1 MTGPAAP
8 GVLIAQLGTPAAP
21 TAKALRPYLRQFLG
35 DPRVIEANRIVWWL
49 VLNAIVLPR
58 RPKRS
63 AALYRRIWTDRGSP
77 LLLFSK
83 AQVERLQAA
92 LGAAAR
98 VELGMRY
105 GEPSIAS
112 AMSSLLAS
120 GVERIL
126 VFPMFPQYSGA
137 TTASIYDAVFEH
149 LRGVRVVPALRFVP
163 PYYAHPAYIDALA
176 AIAREELGRL
186 PWKPDRIL
194 ITFHG
199 IPRRYI
205 DKGDVYR
212 KHSEETAC
220 LLATA
225 LGLAPG
231 EYEVSFQSRF
241 GREEW
246 LTPYTEERLAE
257 LPKNGVK
264 RVAAIC
270 PGFTADCLETLD
282 EIGNEGKRIFLEA
295 GGEDL
300 KLLPCL
306 NAHPAWIEGMATIA
320 REELR
325 GWV

>member
-1 MTGPAAP
+1 MTRPSPAI
-8 GVLIAQLGTPAAP
+8 LLAQLGTPAAP

-35 DPRVIEANRIVWWL
+35 DPRVIEANRIVWWF

-58 RPKRS
+58 RPRRS

-83 AQVERLQAA
+83 AQVEGLQAA
-92 LGAAAR
+92 LGDAAR

-112 AMSSLLAS
+112 AMSSLLAC
-120 GVERIL
+120 GIDRIL

-163 PYYAHPAYIDALA
+163 PYHAHPAYIGALT
-176 AIAREELGRL
+176 AIVREELGRL

-212 KHSEETAC
+212 KHSEETAR

-225 LGLAPG
+225 LDLAPG

-246 LTPYTEERLAE
+246 LTPYTEEKLAE
-257 LPKNGVK
+257 FPRNGVK
-264 RVAAIC
+264 RVVAIC

-320 REELR
+320 REELQ
-325 GWV
+325 GWK

>member
-1 MTGPAAP
+1 MKRPAPA
-8 GVLIAQLGTPAAP
+8 VLLAQLGTPAAP
-21 TAKALRPYLRQFLG
+21 TARALRPYLRQFLG

-49 VLNAIVLPR
+49 VLNGIVLPR

-77 LLLFSK
+77 LLLYSK
-83 AQVERLQAA
+83 AQVDGLQAA
-92 LGAAAR
+92 LGDAAR

-105 GEPSIAS
+105 GEPSIPS
-112 AMSSLLAS
+112 AMSSLLSS

-126 VFPMFPQYSGA
+126 VFPMFPQYSGT
-137 TTASIYDAVFEH
+137 TTASIYDAVLEH
-149 LRGVRVVPALRFVP
+149 LKGVRVVPALRFVP
-163 PYYAHPAYIDALA
+163 PYHAHPAYIGALA
-176 AIAREELGRL
+176 AIAREEIGRL

-205 DKGDVYR
+205 EKGDVYR
-212 KHSEETAC
+212 KHCEETAR
-220 LLATA
+220 LLAGA
-225 LGLAPG
+225 LGLGPG
-231 EYEVSFQSRF
+231 DHEVSFQSRF

-246 LTPYTEERLAE
+246 LSPYTEEKLAE
-257 LPKNGVK
+257 LPRTGVK

-300 KLLPCL
+300 KLIPCL

-320 REELR
+320 REELS
-325 GWV
+325 GWL

>member
-1 MTGPAAP
+1 MTGASAP
-8 GVLIAQLGTPAAP
+8 GVLLAQLGTPAAP
-21 TAKALRPYLRQFLG
+21 TARALRPYLRQFLG
-35 DPRVIEANRIVWWL
+35 DPRVIEANRFLWWL
-49 VLNAIVLPR
+49 VLNGIVLPR

-63 AALYRRIWTDRGSP
+63 AALYQRIWTERGSP
-77 LLLFSK
+77 LLLYSK
-83 AQVERLQAA
+83 GQAEGLQAA
-92 LGAAAR
+92 LGAGAR

-112 AMSSLLAS
+112 AMRSLLES
-120 GVERIL
+120 GADRIL

-149 LRGVRVVPALRFVP
+149 LKGVRVVPALRFVP
-163 PYYAHPAYIDALA
+163 PYHAHPAYIAALA
-176 AIAREELGRL
+176 STAREELGRL
-186 PWKPDRIL
+186 SWKPDRLI

-225 LGLAPG
+225 MGLSPG

-246 LTPYTEERLAE
+246 LTPYTEEKLAE
-257 LPKNGVK
+257 LGRSGVK
-264 RVAAIC
+264 RIAAMC

-282 EIGNEGKRIFLEA
+282 EIGNEGKRIFQEA

-325 GWV
+325 GWM

>member
-1 MTGPAAP
+1 MTRPAPA
-8 GVLIAQLGTPAAP
+8 VLVAQLGTPAAP
-21 TAKALRPYLRQFLG
+21 TARALRPYLREFLG
-35 DPRVIEANRIVWWL
+35 DPRVIEANRVVWWL

-58 RPKRS
+58 RPRRS

-77 LLLFSK
+77 LLLYSK
-83 AQVERLQAA
+83 AQVEGLQAA
-92 LGAAAR
+92 LGDAAR

-112 AMSSLLAS
+112 AMSSLLSS
-120 GVERIL
+120 GVERVL

-137 TTASIYDAVFEH
+137 TTASIYDAVFQH
-149 LRGVRVVPALRFVP
+149 LKGVRVVPALRFVP
-163 PYYAHPAYIDALA
+163 PYHAHPAYIGALA
-176 AIAREELGRL
+176 AIAREELDRL
-186 PWKPDRIL
+186 SWKPDRIL

-212 KHSEETAC
+212 SHSEETAR
-220 LLATA
+220 LLAST

-246 LTPYTEERLAE
+246 LTPYTEERLVE
-257 LPKNGVK
+257 LPRSGVK
-264 RVAAIC
+264 RIAAIC

-282 EIGNEGKRIFLEA
+282 EIGNEGRRIFQEA

-300 KLLPCL
+300 KLIPCL
-306 NAHPAWIEGMATIA
+306 NAHPAWIEAMATIA

-325 GWV
+325 GWM